1 MYPYSIEELAW
12 ATARAIKEEA
22 QRPRL
27 EPAEVA
33 DLRKAA
39 PSRKPS

>member
-22 QRPRL
+22 QQARV

-33 DLRKAA
+33 DLRREA

>member
-22 QRPRL
+22 QQRRL
-27 EPAEVA
+27 EPAEVS
-33 DLRKAA
+33 DLRKSA

>member
-22 QRPRL
+22 QQARA

-33 DLRKAA
+33 DLRREA
-39 PSRKPS
+39 PSRKRS

>member
-22 QRPRL
+22 QQARV
-27 EPAEVA
+27 EPEEVA
-33 DLRKAA
+33 DLRKEA
-39 PSRKPS
+39 PSRKLS